1 MVILRWVRTGAA
13 MGLDF
18 LAHQKD
24 KGKNWPSLIF
34 RSTIFFRPTYV
45 FYIKNTT
52 VSVCIFDNIFRMT
65 LAGV

>member
-1 MVILRWVRTGAA
+1 MPA

-34 RSTIFFRPTYV
+34 RSTLFSPTGYSTL
-45 FYIKNTT
+45 F
-52 VSVCIFDNIFRMT
+52 CIYDNIFRMT
-65 LAGV
+65 LDMVFD